1 MRAGGGIVVIAKMG
15 IGDLAERVSAGGGV
29 HRDAPAPPGIVVP
42 ETQVQ
47 AARVLRSNI
56 MVYLT
61 GLFSPWNINKFFFLN
76 ACIPVFYSVVRNV
89 KKIIFFPKLHV

>member
-1 MRAGGGIVVIAKMG
+1 MRTGGGIVVIAKMG
-15 IGDLAERVSAGGGV
+15 IGDLAERVSAGGGI

-56 MVYLT
+56 ICIIMACLRERTLT
-61 GLFSPWNINKFFFLN
+61 GLFSSWNINKFFF
-76 ACIPVFYSVVRNV
+76 
-89 KKIIFFPKLHV
+89 

>member
-1 MRAGGGIVVIAKMG
+1 MRTGGGIVVIAKMG
-15 IGDLAERVSAGGGV
+15 IGDLAERVSAGGGI

-56 MVYLT
+56 ICINMAYLRERTLT
-61 GLFSPWNINKFFFLN
+61 GLFSSLNINK
-76 ACIPVFYSVVRNV
+76 CVYSCDL
-89 KKIIFFPKLHV
+89 FSSSGY